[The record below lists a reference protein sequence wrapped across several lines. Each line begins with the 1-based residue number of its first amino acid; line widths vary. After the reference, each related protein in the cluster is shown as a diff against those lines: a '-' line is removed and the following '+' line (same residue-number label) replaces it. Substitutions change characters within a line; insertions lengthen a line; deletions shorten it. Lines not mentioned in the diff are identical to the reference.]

1 MTSIPAI
8 MVCDRSGRLIT
19 RDGRKIV
26 EEEEKEEDGKY
37 AKGFAERV
45 LERWDR
51 ENWNSPL

>member
-1 MTSIPAI
+1 

-26 EEEEKEEDGKY
+26 EEEEKEEEEQRE
-37 AKGFAERV
+37 KGFAERV